1 VGKQRL
7 FRDVIWLVV
16 WGGLAG
22 TFWCLQFL
30 GYDLWAMPGGL
41 ALSSMLAIASAILAG
56 YRLGVLAIR
65 GTIKV
70 QHGAPGEVDML
81 AGVLRVVAG
90 IGVGAAIL
98 ALFGQLEKVGTALG
112 AFSGLLLGW
121 SLQAPVSG
129 MAAWVMISLKRPFR
143 VGDRI
148 QLPSLGLVGDVVSVS
163 PMYTTLNQVGGA
175 VGSEEAVNRPIL
187 IPNAML
193 FGNVVI
199 NYTAR
204 QDAAFILDEVVI
216 RITYDTDWEEAEQI
230 LLAAAREVTRE
241 VIAQTGQEPYVR
253 ADMYD
258 YGVYMRLRFM
268 TRATDRP
275 RFTYEIIKRI
285 FQDFQRSA
293 RVDFAIPYIY
303 SFRKGVQASARHEEA
318 DVQRPTLDVPLG
330 QIVVNERD
338 RSYLMGSEQEIGE
351 LAARIQ
357 AEGLIQPVV
366 LDRSGNGQYQVAAG
380 HLRVE
385 ACKRLGWRSLPAI
398 IREENTHLSM
408 ARYSGKD
415 HVSENEEGADD
426 AHHTYSTDQAQ
437 LVGVFLQT
445 DQEQQVKQ
453 S

>member
-1 VGKQRL
+1 M
-7 FRDVIWLVV
+7 
-16 WGGLAG
+16 
-22 TFWCLQFL
+22 T
-30 GYDLWAMPGGL
+30 PGGYG
-41 ALSSMLAIASAILAG
+41 LSGILAIVSAILAG
-56 YRLGVLAIR
+56 YHLGLLAIR

-70 QHGAPGEVDML
+70 QHGAPGEVGML
-81 AGVLRVVAG
+81 AGVLRAVVG
-90 IGVGAAIL
+90 IGVGAAVL

-129 MAAWVMISLKRPFR
+129 MAAWVMISIKRPFR

-148 QLPSLGLVGDVVSVS
+148 QLPSLGLVGDVVSVG

-193 FGNVVI
+193 FANVVI

-241 VIAQTGQEPYVR
+241 VIAQTEQEPYVR

-258 YGVYMRLRFM
+258 YGVYMRLRYM

-275 RFTYEIIKRI
+275 RTTYEIVKRV
-285 FQDFQRSA
+285 FQDFQHSA
-293 RVDFAIPYIY
+293 RVDFAIPFIY

-318 DVQRPTLDVPLG
+318 DVQRPTLDIPLG
-330 QIVVNERD
+330 QIVVNDRD
-338 RSYLMGSEQEIGE
+338 RVCLLAGEQEIGE

-366 LDRSGNGQYQVAAG
+366 LDRSRDGQYQVAAG
-380 HLRVE
+380 HMRVE
-385 ACKRLGWRSLPAI
+385 ACKRLGWHSLPAI
-398 IREENTHLSM
+398 VREANTHLATDWHSQQNHTHHK
-408 ARYSGKD
+408 G
-415 HVSENEEGADD
+415 EGADD
-426 AHHTYSTDQAQ
+426 GHYVYSIDQTERA
-437 LVGVFLQT
+437 GPF
-445 DQEQQVKQ
+445 
-453 S
+453 